1 MGFEVGARTAP
12 RDLDAMQAWWQALV
26 STSVPGRTPTT
37 GTRHATG
44 TAIARLLAVMA
55 PATRRAGRR
64 RRWSRSAFDRG
75 TRASRPR
82 ECSRATV
89 VGRRGQPSRSPCGL
103 WPRVQRVA
111 PQGRPLP
118 AVREFPPP
126 QRRGPQPRGQPI
138 ARKGRHG
145 GGLKVAGFDAHG
157 SAVLCGVSSV
167 RPRSFAACRGLTSG
181 SLRLPPRERSVI
193 QPPAV
198 DPV

>member
-1 MGFEVGARTAP
+1 LR
-12 RDLDAMQAWWQALV
+12 
-26 STSVPGRTPTT
+26 SVPALHRATSTRCRRGGRRWSVRPCL
-37 GTRHATG
+37 GGLPR
-44 TAIARLLAVMA
+44 RA
-55 PATRRAGRR
+55 PATLRGLPSRVCSPSWRPPRGGLADGVAGHAP
-64 RRWSRSAFDRG
+64 RSDRG